1 MGLRIN
7 TNVTSLVAQHRL
19 VGASAKLNT
28 ALERL
33 SSGLRINRG
42 ADDVVG
48 LLKSESLRSQI
59 RGITVASS
67 NITNARNLL
76 GVAEGALAQL
86 TDLAQRLR
94 ERALQ
99 GSDDTISTNDRAN
112 ITTAMND
119 LLNEYS
125 RIANATEFDGVKLI
139 DGSFSNKTFQV
150 GPRSGDTIA
159 FSIDDARSSTVGQI
173 ALLTATTKTDRGSDS
188 AALDLSASTGLVL
201 NGITVSS
208 TLLTDDGVSNVESDE
223 SAIAYVSAINSVAGQ
238 SGVQASVLANIVTF
252 DMDTAGVDGLSSGTQ
267 LIINGITLSA
277 MEITASDDSAMATF
291 VTAVNAQTTRTGVIA
306 TYNSTDNT
314 LVFSASDGRNIDFAL
329 ATSVSS
335 PDNVLGTGIGSTSGA
350 MVYRGTFRLFA
361 DDAWTFLSSG
371 NAVLDGNTAGSV
383 SVSTAT
389 TLSSIDVA
397 SASNASTSVFILDN
411 VIRQLQGR
419 RTEVGSKTIRME
431 IAQSELDIRKEN
443 LADSESKIRDAD
455 VAEETANLTSAQI
468 LQQAGVQVLS
478 RANAIPQIA
487 LTLLQA

>member
-59 RGITVASS
+59 RGITTASA

-94 ERALQ
+94 ERTVQ
-99 GSDDTISTNDRAN
+99 GSDDTISANDRAN

-125 RIANATEFDGVKLI
+125 RIATATEFDGVRLI
-139 DGSFSNKTFQV
+139 DGSFANKTFQV

-159 FSIDDARSSTVGQI
+159 FSIDDARSDTVGQI
-173 ALLTATTKTDRGSDS
+173 ALLSATTKTDVATGSNE
-188 AALDLSASTGLVL
+188 LDLSAATNLVL
-201 NGITVSS
+201 NGVTINGNLFTS
-208 TLLTDDGVSNVESDE
+208 DGVSNADSDE
-223 SAIAYVSAINSVAGQ
+223 SAIAYVSAINAMAGA
-238 SGVQASVLANIVTF
+238 SGVQASIVANVITVA
-252 DMDTAGVDGLSSGTQ
+252 MAAAGDLSSTAQ
-267 LIINGITLSA
+267 LVINGVTLAATTVDS
-277 MEITASDDSAMATF
+277 SDDDSVAAF
-291 VTAVNAQTTRTGVIA
+291 VTLINAQSTRTGVIA
-306 TYNSTDNT
+306 TYNSSSNDMVYTAT
-314 LVFSASDGRNIDFAL
+314 DGRNIDFFLTA
-329 ATSVSS
+329 SVSHAAT
-335 PDNVLGTGIGSTSGA
+335 VLGLGIGSITNAAS
-350 MVYRGTFRLFA
+350 VFRGTFRLFA
-361 DDAWTFLSSG
+361 DDAWSYTSAT
-371 NAVLDGNTAGSV
+371 NAVIDGNTTGSV
-383 SVSTAT
+383 SVSTNT
-389 TLSSIDVA
+389 TLSNIDVSNA
-397 SASNASTSVFILDN
+397 ANASTSVFILDN
-411 VIRQLQGR
+411 VIRQLQSR

-443 LADSESKIRDAD
+443 LSDSESKIRDAD